1 MNQAPERDA
10 AELARRYAERRGL
23 DPLHPESEI
32 MAPAPD
38 RRAEPVRAAVPAHE
52 IAQGRAGFRARF
64 EAHRQRVAE
73 TAARDAQARDLVG
86 GWDRVSQDYSRA
98 LPALEADPLRFGVAR
113 ADMQRFGE
121 ALREQPELVRLLRER
136 GAEFGLDARKDLAR
150 VLADAQPQRTLTS
163 LMDKAETAMWGQL
176 REAEKEA
183 AREREAQARRRSLDR
198 GPGLGR

>member
-1 MNQAPERDA
+1 
-10 AELARRYAERRGL
+10 
-23 DPLHPESEI
+23 
-32 MAPAPD
+32 
-38 RRAEPVRAAVPAHE
+38 
-52 IAQGRAGFRARF
+52 
-64 EAHRQRVAE
+64 
-73 TAARDAQARDLVG
+73 
-86 GWDRVSQDYSRA
+86 
-98 LPALEADPLRFGVAR
+98 
-113 ADMQRFGE
+113 MQRFGE